1 MRLQLLPVQP
11 GIARIAVPSPTLPP
25 ATTTNLWVLGEE
37 RLSLVDP
44 GSPDPEAAEAI
55 LEALGPRVVE
65 RILLTHHHVDHASG
79 TEALRRLSGAPVWA
93 SALTGELGEIRLD
106 TILEDEQNFEVDG
119 HLWRALHTPG
129 HARGHLCFLHPES
142 RAIVAGDMLASEGTI
157 LLGPPDGHLAS
168 YLRGLSRLR
177 ELQPNVL
184 LPAHGAEIRTPNVAL
199 DQLIAHRHQRTQQIR
214 SALSTQTAPVSA
226 EQLVNQ
232 VYGEL
237 SPMVAFFAGLQIC
250 VHLEY
255 LAELGVVSE
264 EQGRWQV
271 C

>member
-1 MRLQLLPVQP
+1 MKLQLLPVEP

-37 RLSLVDP
+37 RLTLVDP

-55 LEALGPRVVE
+55 LAAIGSRPVE

-79 TEALRRLSGAPVWA
+79 TEPLRRLSGAPVWA
-93 SALTGELGEIRLD
+93 SALTGELGEIALD
-106 TILEDEQNFEVDG
+106 TILEDKQKFEVDG
-119 HLWRALHTPG
+119 RFWQALHTPG
-129 HARGHLCFLHPES
+129 HARGHLCFLDSES
-142 RAIVAGDMLASEGTI
+142 QVIVAGDMLASEGTI

-168 YLRGLSRLR
+168 YLRELGRLR
-177 ELQPNVL
+177 DLRPKML
-184 LPAHGAEIRTPNVAL
+184 LPAHGAEIRTPNAAIE
-199 DQLIAHRHQRTQQIR
+199 QLIAHRHQRTAQIR
-214 SALSTQTAPVSA
+214 AALAAANEAVSA
-226 EQLVNQ
+226 EGLVGR

-237 SPMVAFFAGLQIC
+237 SPMVAFFAGLQVG

-255 LAELGVVSE
+255 LAELGEVRE
-264 EQGRWQV
+264 DQGRWQV